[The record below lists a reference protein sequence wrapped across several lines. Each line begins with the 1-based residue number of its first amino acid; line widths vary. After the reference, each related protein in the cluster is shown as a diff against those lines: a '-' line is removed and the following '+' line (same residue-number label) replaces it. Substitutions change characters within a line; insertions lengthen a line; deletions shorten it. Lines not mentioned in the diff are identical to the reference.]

1 MWKGNPEEE
10 KKPVPHWFH
19 FGLQICVG
27 AFVLYWHWYL
37 PAPNKA
43 VLALAS
49 IAALMV
55 LAEMRPIHKAV
66 YFFLILALVFTENR
80 AIDKDRNDFAQA
92 EDYRRKDENR
102 QFQRIADTLS
112 DSLRQSQDQFS
123 ETTTR
128 MEGVAKTE
136 KELFAETTGI
146 GSYVYMMPSAPIFVN
161 GRYEATI
168 FPHLV
173 GKHHVSGTI
182 ISVNGP
188 YGPQGPLDYGSVFP
202 NELQRPRQV
211 ITLRFGDDYKQPISF
226 GIGISGSNGPFFE
239 ELQFRKVGATWKRMF
254 AVIKEGKRDEVV
266 CSWMETGLSI
276 DSPSKEEKWLWPAG
290 KETIRTD
297 GNIKPCKRTDSRPRP
312 AP

>member
-1 MWKGNPEEE
+1 MVKQWIKEKTVSFGHFMWKGDSEET

-27 AFVLYWHWYL
+27 AFALYWHWHL

-49 IAALMV
+49 VAALMV
-55 LAEMRPIHKAV
+55 LAEMRPIHKVV

-92 EDYRRKDENR
+92 EDHRRKDENK

-123 ETTTR
+123 ETMTR

-182 ISVNGP
+182 VSVNGP
-188 YGPQGPLDYGSVFP
+188 DGPQGPVDYGSVFP

-211 ITLRFGDDYKQPISF
+211 ITLRFGDDYKQPFLLELASAGQMGLFLKNFSF
-226 GIGISGSNGPFFE
+226 A
-239 ELQFRKVGATWKRMF
+239 K
-254 AVIKEGKRDEVV
+254 
-266 CSWMETGLSI
+266 
-276 DSPSKEEKWLWPAG
+276 
-290 KETIRTD
+290 
-297 GNIKPCKRTDSRPRP
+297 
-312 AP
+312 